1 MTKVRNLEDAAAM
14 VPDGATIAIGGLSM
28 NATPMAFVR
37 ELIRQE
43 KRDLELLAI
52 VNGMAIDWLVAAGCV
67 RRVIAG
73 LVELRGPRPRS
84 QLPPSGPG
92 RHHRVRRVQRAHP
105 HQPPPSGGPQP
116 AVHAD
121 QGGTRDRRAR
131 HQRRPLAG
139 RGRP

>member
-1 MTKVRNLEDAAAM
+1 MSKVRDIESAAAM

-67 RRVIAG
+67 RKVIAG
-73 LVELRGPRPRS
+73 LVSFEGLVPGA
-84 QLPPSGPG
+84 QLPP
-92 RHHRVRRVQRAHP
+92 
-105 HQPPPSGGPQP
+105 
-116 AVHAD
+116 
-121 QGGTRDRRAR
+121 
-131 HQRRPLAG
+131 
-139 RGRP
+139 GRPNGRYRV